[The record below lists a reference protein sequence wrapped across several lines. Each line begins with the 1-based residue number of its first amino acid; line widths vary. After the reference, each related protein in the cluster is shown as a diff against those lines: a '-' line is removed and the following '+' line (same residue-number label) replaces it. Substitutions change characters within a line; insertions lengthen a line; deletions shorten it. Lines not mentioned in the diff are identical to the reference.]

1 MAALSL
7 ESIVLEILPDFGVSV
22 LKPEQKEII
31 KHAAEKKDCI
41 AVLPTG
47 FGKSLPFQLYAAAQ
61 KRMNQGPGSVH
72 VLVCSPLIA
81 LMKDQTKKMSRISH
95 LNVGYKDDTVFTIL
109 PLAEEYQVLEVKER
123 CETFIIQ
130 TLQKSI
136 NHEIQ
141 RPDLH
146 ALLKYAS
153 CADL

>member
-95 LNVGYKDDTVFTIL
+95 LNVGYKGESLHMDEKIKRGDI
-109 PLAEEYQVLEVKER
+109 
-123 CETFIIQ
+123 
-130 TLQKSI
+130 
-136 NHEIQ
+136 
-141 RPDLH
+141 DLI
-146 ALLKYAS
+146 YAS
-153 CADL
+153 PETLVGEPEWRTAFQGLNVTLIVVDEFHTIYT